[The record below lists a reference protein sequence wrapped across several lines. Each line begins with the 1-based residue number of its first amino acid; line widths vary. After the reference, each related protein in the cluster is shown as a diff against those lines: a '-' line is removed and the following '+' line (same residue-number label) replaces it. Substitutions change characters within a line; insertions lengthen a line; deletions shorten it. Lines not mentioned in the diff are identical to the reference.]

1 LNRDTAVGPAA
12 TNPSIG
18 RKFADVGIV
27 TGKGVDVVV
36 CVTTTVEVTTSVS
49 VVADGVTVTVTRDV
63 YVMLM
68 RFVVVS

>member
-1 LNRDTAVGPAA
+1 LNRDTAVGPAG
-12 TNPSIG
+12 TNPNIG

-27 TGKGVDVVV
+27 TGRGVAVVV
-36 CVTTTVEVTTSVS
+36 CVTTTVEVIMSVS
-49 VVADGVTVTVTRDV
+49 FVADGVIVTVTRDV